1 MLNILIVFYSKHGMT
16 EKIAEKIAQGVR
28 TTGCNATLRTVPDIY
43 ENEIQK
49 NHPRSR
55 YQFVSKEDLEECSGI
70 ILGSPA
76 YFGSIAA
83 PLKYFIDQT
92 IDLWLKGT
100 LINKPVSFFTSADTM
115 HGGHE
120 TTIFSMMLPFFHHG
134 AIVVGIP
141 YSEICLQN
149 TLTGGSPYGLSH
161 FNGIDGGNSLSK
173 SEIVL
178 AKSMGKRI
186 SEISLKMQS

>member
-28 TTGCNATLRTVPDIY
+28 TTRCNAILRTVPDIY
-43 ENEIQK
+43 ENVIQK

-100 LINKPVSFFTSADTM
+100 LINKPVSFF
-115 HGGHE
+115 
-120 TTIFSMMLPFFHHG
+120 
-134 AIVVGIP
+134 
-141 YSEICLQN
+141 Y
-149 TLTGGSPYGLSH
+149 
-161 FNGIDGGNSLSK
+161 
-173 SEIVL
+173 
-178 AKSMGKRI
+178 I
-186 SEISLKMQS
+186 SRYDAWWS